1 MKTKKAQVQNMETVA
16 VVIIIIILIIFG
28 IVYATNQKKTSLE
41 GEVQRLKDID
51 VMKLTTNIINMDF
64 VRCSQLEANLETCV
78 DYHKILA
85 LKDETTKDKNYEYFY
100 HLFGDTEIKLIIL
113 KNLTN
118 TELDT
123 ENITIYEAQE
133 TENRT
138 KIPINTPVTVKEIVT
153 DVNYFAI
160 MEVTVFR

>member
-28 IVYATNQKKTSLE
+28 IVYATNQRKGSLE
-41 GEVQRLKDID
+41 NEMEKLKDID
-51 VMKLTTNIINMDF
+51 AMRITTNTLSMDF

-85 LKDETTKDKNYEYFY
+85 LQKQTKNDKNYEYFY
-100 HLFGDTEIKLIIL
+100 RLFGDTELKLVIL
-113 KNLTN
+113 KNITDSR
-118 TELDT
+118 LDA

-138 KIPINTPVTVKEIVT
+138 KVLIRTPVTVKEIVK
-153 DVNYFAI
+153 DINYFAV
-160 MEVTVFR
+160 MEVTIFR